1 MSGANASHLEFGHCR
16 RPMVL
21 HRQIGSSFRLSVEDR
36 LGTRGGVRSCY
47 WAERFR
53 MLNVS

>member
-1 MSGANASHLEFGHCR
+1 MWGANASHLEFGHCR
-16 RPMVL
+16 RHMVL

-36 LGTRGGVRSCY
+36 LGTRCGVRSCY